1 MRYELVAKLGKSE
14 KLPAKRLFFFLK
26 NESEVFYMTKMT
38 KKAEAEKKRSLV
50 KQQQR
55 DAYDATIEDLF
66 QDYYRHRRV
75 VYKMNFI
82 RGIFFGVGS
91 AIGGTI
97 VLALVVWILSFFVNF
112 PVIGQFFKEFEQS
125 IQQRR

>member
-1 MRYELVAKLGKSE
+1 
-14 KLPAKRLFFFLK
+14 
-26 NESEVFYMTKMT
+26 MTKMT